1 MKYPE
6 VKSAIESIFGKHSD
20 TNITVHNAKPHTRLK
35 SLANKCTGIGKVIFI
50 TIEPVA
56 ISENLMVVEYDK
68 PIIDVLN
75 NITTM
80 LNWSGTDVCL
90 LVIDDMYET
99 DKDILP
105 ALKIFESTH
114 NCYVVV
120 HTNNM
125 IKSKC
130 DQVFATGKMIES
142 YFDMQHDLNKV
153 VLITG
158 KPYTGKT
165 KNLKLFID
173 NCIKIG
179 GNVVHAAHHGYMAM
193 PQLSII
199 NSIGKTVSE
208 ILDMALPYIDD
219 VSLLAIDDAYGLTDT
234 DIIKTKEFA
243 KTHNCQI
250 VIVTSDKFCSEFV
263 DGYLCSIK

>member
-6 VKSAIESIFGKHSD
+6 VKSTIESIFGKHSD
-20 TNITVHNAKPHTRLK
+20 TNITVQNAKPHTGNTTRLK

-56 ISENLMVVEYDK
+56 ISENLMVVQYDK
-68 PIIDVLN
+68 PIIAVLN

-105 ALKIFESTH
+105 TLKLFGFTH

-142 YFDMQHDLNKV
+142 YFDMQHDLNKSC
-153 VLITG
+153 TN
-158 KPYTGKT
+158 YR
-165 KNLKLFID
+165 
-173 NCIKIG
+173 
-179 GNVVHAAHHGYMAM
+179 
-193 PQLSII
+193 
-199 NSIGKTVSE
+199 
-208 ILDMALPYIDD
+208 
-219 VSLLAIDDAYGLTDT
+219 
-234 DIIKTKEFA
+234 
-243 KTHNCQI
+243 
-250 VIVTSDKFCSEFV
+250 
-263 DGYLCSIK
+263 